1 MDPGP
6 PVIRL
11 AVFGQPVAHSLS
23 PRIHAE
29 FARQLGLR
37 VDYRAIEA
45 SPQSFAERVREL
57 AAAGGRG
64 CNVTV
69 PLKHAAW
76 ILANRCSDTAA
87 RAQAANTLL
96 FDGDIYA
103 DNTDGQGLVNDLLS
117 LPGGRIAGARVC
129 LLGAGG
135 AAAGVLAALLQACPE
150 HIVIANRTLSRADE
164 LVSRHADLGPV
175 QSCVPD
181 DIARQG
187 PFDLLINATSHGH
200 RGATPV
206 IEAAWIS
213 PRGLCYD
220 LNYGEAAAPL
230 QRTCMTAGI
239 NYSDGLGMLV
249 HQAALSFALWTD
261 RKPAVAPVLEGLRQ
275 PGQSATPPVDA

>member
-29 FARQLGLR
+29 FARQLGLH

-45 SPQSFAERVREL
+45 SPQTFPQQVRDL

-76 ILANRCSDTAA
+76 TLATRYSDRAA

-96 FDGDIYA
+96 FDGDIFA

-117 LPGGRIAGARVC
+117 VPGGHIAGARVC

-135 AAAGVLAALLQACPE
+135 AAAGVLAALLRAQPDR
-150 HIVIANRTLSRADE
+150 IVIANRTLSRADE

-175 QSCVPD
+175 QSCVPGE
-181 DIARQG
+181 IARQG
-187 PFDLLINATSHGH
+187 PFDLLINATSQGHG
-200 RGATPV
+200 GAAPLLEPGWFTPG
-206 IEAAWIS
+206 A
-213 PRGLCYD
+213 LCYD

-230 QRTCMTAGI
+230 RRACSAAQIG
-239 NYSDGLGMLV
+239 YSDGLGMLV
-249 HQAALSFALWTD
+249 HQAALSFTLWTG
-261 RKPAVAPVLEGLRQ
+261 RTPAVAPVLEGLRQ
-275 PGQSATPPVDA
+275 P

>member
-29 FARQLGLR
+29 FSRQLGLR
-37 VDYRAIEA
+37 IDYRAIEA
-45 SPQSFAERVREL
+45 SPRSFPERVREL

-76 ILANRCSDTAA
+76 TLATRRSDRAA

-96 FDGDIYA
+96 FEGDIFA

-135 AAAGVLAALLQACPE
+135 AAAGILAALLQAGPDQ
-150 HIVIANRTLSRADE
+150 VVVANRTVARADE
-164 LVSRHADLGPV
+164 LVGRHVDLGPV
-175 QSCVPD
+175 QSCVPG
-181 DIARQG
+181 DIARQA

-200 RGATPV
+200 RGAAPAL
-206 IEAAWIS
+206 EADWFS
-213 PRGLCYD
+213 PGGLCYD

-230 QRTCMTAGI
+230 QRACSAAGI
-239 NYSDGLGMLV
+239 GYSDGLGMLV
-249 HQAALSFALWTD
+249 HQAALSFTLWTG
-261 RKPAVAPVLEGLRQ
+261 RKPAIAPVLEGLRQ
-275 PGQSATPPVDA
+275 RDKGA

>member
-1 MDPGP
+1 VDPGP

-23 PRIHAE
+23 PRIHAA

-45 SPQSFAERVREL
+45 NPESFPQRVREL

-76 ILANRCSDTAA
+76 ILANRCSDPAA

-96 FDGDIYA
+96 FDSDIYA

-117 LPGGRIAGARVC
+117 LPGGRLSGARVC

-135 AAAGVLAALLQACPE
+135 AAAGVLAALLQAHPE
-150 HIVIANRTLSRADE
+150 RIVVANRTLSRADE
-164 LVSRHADLGPV
+164 LVSRHEDLGPV
-175 QSCVPD
+175 HSCVPD
-181 DIARQG
+181 DITRQA
-187 PFDLLINATSHGH
+187 PFDLLINATSQGH
-200 RGATPV
+200 RGTAPA
-206 IEAAWIS
+206 IEADWLA
-213 PRGLCYD
+213 PGGLCYD
-220 LNYGEAAAPL
+220 LNYGEAATPL
-230 QRTCMTAGI
+230 QRACATAAI

-249 HQAALSFALWTD
+249 HQAALSFALWTG
-261 RKPAVAPVLEGLRQ
+261 REPAVAPVLEGLRQ
-275 PGQSATPPVDA
+275 PGGSARPPDGA

>member
-1 MDPGP
+1 
-6 PVIRL
+6 
-11 AVFGQPVAHSLS
+11 
-23 PRIHAE
+23 
-29 FARQLGLR
+29 LR

-45 SPQSFAERVREL
+45 SLKSFPERVREL

-76 ILANRCSDTAA
+76 TLADRCSDRAE

-96 FDGDIYA
+96 FDGEILA
-103 DNTDGQGLVNDLLS
+103 DNTDGQGLVNDLLN
-117 LPGGRIAGARVC
+117 LPGGRISSARVC

-135 AAAGVLAALLQACPE
+135 AAAGVLAALLQAHPE
-150 HIVIANRTLSRADE
+150 RLVIANRTQSRADE

-181 DIARQG
+181 DIAG
-187 PFDLLINATSHGH
+187 LAPFDLLINATSQGH
-200 RGATPV
+200 RGAAPAV
-206 IEAAWIS
+206 EADWLA
-213 PRGLCYD
+213 PGGLCYD

-230 QRTCMTAGI
+230 QRACATAGV

-249 HQAALSFALWTD
+249 HQAALSFALWTGHE
-261 RKPAVAPVLEGLRQ
+261 PAVAPVLEGLRQ
-275 PGQSATPPVDA
+275 SAQGPKAPDEA